1 MYTKQELKDQKAGT
15 YSLYLI
21 QLFSTFSYGVLYSTL
36 ILFITKG
43 LQMSD
48 VVAATITASFI
59 AFNYTL
65 RLISGFISGKFFSH
79 RTSIVVGSVF
89 QGIGC
94 YFLYLYELYIGLA
107 FFLVGLGFTI
117 TCLNCLLTKF
127 YHKDDKN
134 REKVFM
140 FNYSIMNFGFL
151 VAYFISG
158 YFEKI
163 QNYKLLF
170 LISSLSNIIPLI
182 LLLFFFKFFKDRQ
195 THFSDLKQS
204 KRNIYRVY
212 GSLLVIFT
220 TASLI
225 WFIRHSF
232 ISHVLIVLFSIA
244 MLFLM
249 IYYAMTQKSKIQKE
263 KLWAFLILSVMSVI
277 FWMLYITIPMGLTLF
292 IENNVQ
298 RTFFGFTVP
307 PQWILSI
314 NTIFIIFG
322 GPILALIFKKLR
334 SEGKKITLPFQFST
348 ALYLIAFAFILL
360 GFSIYFVNN
369 SGFVAF
375 WWIVL
380 VYFLQ
385 TVGELYISPVSYA
398 MVGQL
403 VPHRLQNIM
412 MGITMLVTGIAAI
425 FANMFAAIG
434 LGSSKSINPTVTNP
448 YFAKMFYIMGGITL
462 LAAILMT
469 ILIPAVNKLIREK
482 ASAEE
487 LDKNAI

>member
-1 MYTKQELKDQKAGT
+1 MYTKKELHEQKIGT
-15 YSLYLI
+15 YSLYTI
-21 QLFSTFSYGVLYSTL
+21 QIFSTFSYGILYSTL

-43 LQMSD
+43 LKMND

-65 RLISGFISGKFFSH
+65 RLISGLISGKFFSH
-79 RTSIVVGSVF
+79 RTSVAIGSIF

-117 TCLNCLLTKF
+117 TCLNCLLTQF

-134 REKVFM
+134 REKVFI
-140 FNYSIMNFGFL
+140 FNYSIMNLGFL
-151 VAYFISG
+151 IAYFISG

-170 LISSLSNIIPLI
+170 LIGALSNIIPLI
-182 LLLFFFKFFKDRQ
+182 LLFFFFKFFKDKRTQ
-195 THFSDLKQS
+195 FSDLKKA
-204 KRNIYRVY
+204 KRNINRIY
-212 GSLLVIFT
+212 GSLLVIFAT
-220 TASLI
+220 ISLI
-225 WFIRHSF
+225 WFIRHSE
-232 ISHVLIVLFSIA
+232 ISHILIILFSIA

-249 IYYAMTQKSKIQKE
+249 IYFAITQKNKIQKE

-277 FWMLYITIPMGLTLF
+277 FWMLYISIPMALILF
-292 IENNVQ
+292 IENNIN
-298 RTFFGFTVP
+298 RTFLGFTIP

-314 NTIFIIFG
+314 NNILIVLG
-322 GPILALIFKKLR
+322 GPVLALIFKKLR
-334 SEGKKITLPFQFST
+334 SKGKKITIPFQYST

-360 GFSIYFVNN
+360 GFSTFFAAN
-369 SGFVAF
+369 SGLIAI

-380 VYFLQ
+380 AYLLQ
-385 TVGELYISPVSYA
+385 TTGELYLSPVSYA

-425 FANMFAAIG
+425 FANMFAVIG
-434 LGSSKSINPTVTNP
+434 LGSSKSTNPSVTNP
-448 YFAKMFYIMGGITL
+448 HFAKMFYIMGGITL

-469 ILIPAVNKLIREK
+469 ILIPFVNNLIKEK
-482 ASAEE
+482 AVKDVEKE
-487 LDKNAI
+487 PI